1 MSQNISQALL
11 PEFDMEIA
19 STRKTLERVPEDKP
33 DFRPHDRSMPL
44 ARLAAHVAEVPTW
57 AIMTLTQDEFD
68 INPAEGPKYTPFVM
82 TTRKDLLARFDEDV
96 KKTREALAAASD
108 ESMMKTWTMKSG
120 GKHVMAMPRVAVLR
134 SFVMNHMI
142 HHRAQ
147 LGVYLRMNNVPV
159 PSIYGPSA
167 DEGGM

>member
-1 MSQNISQALL
+1 MTKNISQALL
-11 PEFDMEIA
+11 SEFDVEIA

-33 DFRPHDRSMPL
+33 DFRPHDKSMPL
-44 ARLAAHVAEVPTW
+44 ARLAGHVAEVPTW
-57 AIMTLTQDEFD
+57 AIMTLTKDEID
-68 INPAEGPKYTPFVM
+68 INPTDGPKYTPFVM
-82 TTRKDLLARFDEDV
+82 TTRNELLARFDEDV

-108 ESMMKTWTMKSG
+108 ESMMETWTMKSG
-120 GKHVMAMPRVAVLR
+120 GKDIMAMPRVAVLR
-134 SFVMNHMI
+134 SFVMNHMV